1 MNFSKVTKSLKK
13 VTKSLDK
20 HLPAILT
27 GLGAVGT
34 VTGAVLA
41 AKAGIESAPIIEER
55 RKVHADEK
63 MTKTQ
68 AAIDTVKHVGKYYI
82 PSAVIVS
89 ASVVS
94 IIGAHKINS
103 RRIAALSTALIASRE
118 QFKDYKDKA
127 KEILG
132 EKKESKIATEAM
144 AQNVEQQLT
153 YLPWDKLIE
162 GEGPVVYCDLNTGK
176 LWKSDPMKMT
186 NYINEFNKQVNSNPF
201 DEPCTIREWYELFE
215 GVSNIP
221 FITNKMIVSSHAYK
235 AGELPDLDRMTTTGP
250 CIGGFAI
257 CYLDYDYILDNG
269 R

>member
-55 RKVHADEK
+55 RKVHVDEK

-144 AQNVEQQLT
+144 AQNIEQQLT

-176 LWKSDPMKMT
+176 LWKSDPIRMT
-186 NYINEFNKQVNSNPF
+186 NAINEFNKNLNSGLE
-201 DEPCTIREWYELFE
+201 DTCCIREWYDMFE
-215 GVSNIP
+215 GVHAP
-221 FITNKMIVSSHAYK
+221 AITDKMVISPQGYH
-235 AGELPDLDRMTTTGP
+235 AGELPELDRMTTTGP